1 MEDIIIVDNNLKP
14 EDFIRLRLEAGFMET
29 PMEQAEKALA
39 NGLFTA
45 SALCGDKMVGMGR
58 LIGDGAMYWYIQDVA
73 VMPAYQGRGI
83 GKAIVTRLISYAEA
97 NSLPGSK
104 ASIGLIAA
112 KGKEPFYEKMGFAK
126 HPHDISGAGMT
137 RKFIAPGNEPKP
149 NGLGLGNGR

>member
-1 MEDIIIVDNNLKP
+1 MEDIIIVDNKLKP

-29 PMEQAEKALA
+29 PMEQAEKALS

-45 SALCGDKMVGMGR
+45 SAMCGDKIVGMGR

-83 GKAIVTRLISYAEA
+83 GKAIVMRLISYAEA

-112 KGKEPFYEKMGFAK
+112 KGKEPFYEKLGFTK
-126 HPHDISGAGMT
+126 HPHETSGAGMT
-137 RKFIAPGNEPKP
+137 RKFIAPDSAAAESGV
-149 NGLGLGNGR
+149 

>member
-1 MEDIIIVDNNLKP
+1 MEDIIIVDNKLQP

-29 PMEQAEKALA
+29 PMEQAEKALS

-45 SALCGDKMVGMGR
+45 SAMCGDKIVGMGR
-58 LIGDGAMYWYIQDVA
+58 LIGDGSMYWYIQDVA

-112 KGKEPFYEKMGFAK
+112 KGKEPF
-126 HPHDISGAGMT
+126 
-137 RKFIAPGNEPKP
+137 
-149 NGLGLGNGR
+149 

>member
-45 SALCGDKMVGMGR
+45 SALCGDKIVGMGR

-73 VMPAYQGRGI
+73 VMPEYQGRGI

-112 KGKEPFYEKMGFAK
+112 KGKEPFYEKMGFIPLEVFPLLWDEANPCLFLAK
-126 HPHDISGAGMT
+126 HLACSQENRG
-137 RKFIAPGNEPKP
+137 
-149 NGLGLGNGR
+149 